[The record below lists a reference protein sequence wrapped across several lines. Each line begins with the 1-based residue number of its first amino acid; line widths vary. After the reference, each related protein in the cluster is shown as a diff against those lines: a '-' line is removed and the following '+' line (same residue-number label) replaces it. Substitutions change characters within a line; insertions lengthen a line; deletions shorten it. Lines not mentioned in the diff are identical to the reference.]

1 MEIFVTLS
9 EIFRCLLLMLVQS
22 SLKMLLFQRKKYSCW
37 WLGICWWL
45 YLFYFFFQWVKI
57 NSVIGY
63 FQIPELKEIILI
75 GFYQSSESLSKF
87 IQNAQN
93 EFNIPIRYTTFKL
106 SFWIHCNHIVNH
118 IVEVCWLMVMKLTSR
133 LSGPGLSPSQGG

>member
-1 MEIFVTLS
+1 
-9 EIFRCLLLMLVQS
+9 MLVQS
-22 SLKMLLFQRKKYSCW
+22 SLKMLLFKGRNTHAGDLEYVGDYIFS
-37 WLGICWWL
+37 I
-45 YLFYFFFQWVKI
+45 FFFQWVKI

-93 EFNIPIRYTTFKL
+93 EFNIPIRYITLKL